1 MATLQSLGSVAGL
14 INLDYG
20 KFKYAVDQMR
30 TSADGINGNVEER
43 ARGAERS
50 EALDE
55 FAEQFVQLQRIISLY
70 KSLIKKDI
78 DAIETTGEQLKEID
92 LKLESHGL
100 RRMRFHD
107 LRHPYVKHT
116 TKIFSLRLMDFQAQA
131 YPDARRKTRG
141 ACQLHRGGQSQSP
154 VRPLCNRKRFS

>member
-43 ARGAERS
+43 ARGAERGGAGVPGAWGLQ
-50 EALDE
+50 ALDE

-92 LKLESHGL
+92 LKLEGVWKGL
-100 RRMRFHD
+100 QM
-107 LRHPYVKHT
+107 LK
-116 TKIFSLRLMDFQAQA
+116 
-131 YPDARRKTRG
+131 
-141 ACQLHRGGQSQSP
+141 
-154 VRPLCNRKRFS
+154 

>member
-1 MATLQSLGSVAGL
+1 MATLQSLRSVAGM

-43 ARGAERS
+43 ARGDERS

-70 KSLIKKDI
+70 KHL
-78 DAIETTGEQLKEID
+78 
-92 LKLESHGL
+92 
-100 RRMRFHD
+100 
-107 LRHPYVKHT
+107 
-116 TKIFSLRLMDFQAQA
+116 
-131 YPDARRKTRG
+131 
-141 ACQLHRGGQSQSP
+141 
-154 VRPLCNRKRFS
+154 

>member
-30 TSADGINGNVEER
+30 TSADGINGN

-92 LKLESHGL
+92 LKLEGVWKGL
-100 RRMRFHD
+100 QM
-107 LRHPYVKHT
+107 LK
-116 TKIFSLRLMDFQAQA
+116 
-131 YPDARRKTRG
+131 
-141 ACQLHRGGQSQSP
+141 
-154 VRPLCNRKRFS
+154 

>member
-55 FAEQFVQLQRIISLY
+55 FAYFSSFFRFAFAEFFCDWILSLAVFNL
-70 KSLIKKDI
+70 SIFFSF
-78 DAIETTGEQLKEID
+78 AA
-92 LKLESHGL
+92 
-100 RRMRFHD
+100 RFD
-107 LRHPYVKHT
+107 SFSAFSRSRAL
-116 TKIFSLRLMDFQAQA
+116 FSLRASHTLALFLLSSAEFSA
-131 YPDARRKTRG
+131 ILST
-141 ACQLHRGGQSQSP
+141 
-154 VRPLCNRKRFS
+154 PLSYKFFYVCAFIW

>member
-1 MATLQSLGSVAGL
+1 MSSSVVTDVRRIVFGPSIRSAATFPEIQPPGTHA
-14 INLDYG
+14 
-20 KFKYAVDQMR
+20 KTAKHKPR

-92 LKLESHGL
+92 LKLEGVWKGL
-100 RRMRFHD
+100 QM
-107 LRHPYVKHT
+107 LK
-116 TKIFSLRLMDFQAQA
+116 
-131 YPDARRKTRG
+131 
-141 ACQLHRGGQSQSP
+141 
-154 VRPLCNRKRFS
+154 

>member
-1 MATLQSLGSVAGL
+1 MRSVHFAIKYYTRRYHYGNVAIVGIGSGL

-55 FAEQFVQLQRIISLY
+55 FAEQFVSC
-70 KSLIKKDI
+70 
-78 DAIETTGEQLKEID
+78 KE
-92 LKLESHGL
+92 S
-100 RRMRFHD
+100 
-107 LRHPYVKHT
+107 
-116 TKIFSLRLMDFQAQA
+116 
-131 YPDARRKTRG
+131 
-141 ACQLHRGGQSQSP
+141 
-154 VRPLCNRKRFS
+154 

>member
-1 MATLQSLGSVAGL
+1 MRSVHFAIKYYTRRYHYGNVA
-14 INLDYG
+14 IVGIG

-92 LKLESHGL
+92 LKLEGVWKGL
-100 RRMRFHD
+100 QM
-107 LRHPYVKHT
+107 LK
-116 TKIFSLRLMDFQAQA
+116 
-131 YPDARRKTRG
+131 
-141 ACQLHRGGQSQSP
+141 
-154 VRPLCNRKRFS
+154 

>member
-43 ARGAERS
+43 ARERS
-50 EALDE
+50 VALDD
-55 FAEQFVQLQRIISLY
+55 FAEMLVQLLRIISLY

-92 LKLESHGL
+92 LKLEGVWKGL
-100 RRMRFHD
+100 QM
-107 LRHPYVKHT
+107 LK
-116 TKIFSLRLMDFQAQA
+116 
-131 YPDARRKTRG
+131 
-141 ACQLHRGGQSQSP
+141 
-154 VRPLCNRKRFS
+154 

>member
-20 KFKYAVDQMR
+20 KVKYAVDQMR

-92 LKLESHGL
+92 LKLEGVWKGL
-100 RRMRFHD
+100 QM
-107 LRHPYVKHT
+107 LK
-116 TKIFSLRLMDFQAQA
+116 
-131 YPDARRKTRG
+131 
-141 ACQLHRGGQSQSP
+141 
-154 VRPLCNRKRFS
+154 

>member
-1 MATLQSLGSVAGL
+1 M
-14 INLDYG
+14 G

-70 KSLIKKDI
+70 KSLIKKGI
-78 DAIETTGEQLKEID
+78 LMRLKLRGEQLKEID
-92 LKLESHGL
+92 LKLRVYGKV
-100 RRMRFHD
+100 F
-107 LRHPYVKHT
+107 K
-116 TKIFSLRLMDFQAQA
+116 
-131 YPDARRKTRG
+131 
-141 ACQLHRGGQSQSP
+141 C
-154 VRPLCNRKRFS
+154 

>member
-55 FAEQFVQLQRIISLY
+55 LQSSSFSCKRII
-70 KSLIKKDI
+70 KSL
-78 DAIETTGEQLKEID
+78 
-92 LKLESHGL
+92 
-100 RRMRFHD
+100 
-107 LRHPYVKHT
+107 
-116 TKIFSLRLMDFQAQA
+116 
-131 YPDARRKTRG
+131 
-141 ACQLHRGGQSQSP
+141 
-154 VRPLCNRKRFS
+154 

>member
-1 MATLQSLGSVAGL
+1 MRSVHFAIKYYTRRYHYGNVAIVGIGL

-92 LKLESHGL
+92 LKLEGVWKGL
-100 RRMRFHD
+100 QM
-107 LRHPYVKHT
+107 LK
-116 TKIFSLRLMDFQAQA
+116 
-131 YPDARRKTRG
+131 
-141 ACQLHRGGQSQSP
+141 
-154 VRPLCNRKRFS
+154 

>member
-43 ARGAERS
+43 AERS

-92 LKLESHGL
+92 LKLEGVWKGL
-100 RRMRFHD
+100 QM
-107 LRHPYVKHT
+107 LK
-116 TKIFSLRLMDFQAQA
+116 
-131 YPDARRKTRG
+131 
-141 ACQLHRGGQSQSP
+141 
-154 VRPLCNRKRFS
+154 

>member
-30 TSADGINGNVEER
+30 TSADGINGNVE

-92 LKLESHGL
+92 LKLEGVWKGL
-100 RRMRFHD
+100 QM
-107 LRHPYVKHT
+107 LK
-116 TKIFSLRLMDFQAQA
+116 
-131 YPDARRKTRG
+131 
-141 ACQLHRGGQSQSP
+141 
-154 VRPLCNRKRFS
+154 

>member
-1 MATLQSLGSVAGL
+1 MATLQSLGLVAGL

-70 KSLIKKDI
+70 KSLIKKI
-78 DAIETTGEQLKEID
+78 LMR
-92 LKLESHGL
+92 LKLRE
-100 RRMRFHD
+100 
-107 LRHPYVKHT
+107 
-116 TKIFSLRLMDFQAQA
+116 
-131 YPDARRKTRG
+131 
-141 ACQLHRGGQSQSP
+141 
-154 VRPLCNRKRFS
+154 NN

>member
-43 ARGAERS
+43 ARGAERT
-50 EALDE
+50 ALQTHQE
-55 FAEQFVQLQRIISLY
+55 LLIAQLQRIISLY

-92 LKLESHGL
+92 LKLEGVWKGL
-100 RRMRFHD
+100 QM
-107 LRHPYVKHT
+107 LK
-116 TKIFSLRLMDFQAQA
+116 
-131 YPDARRKTRG
+131 
-141 ACQLHRGGQSQSP
+141 
-154 VRPLCNRKRFS
+154 

>member
-43 ARGAERS
+43 ARGAE
-50 EALDE
+50 
-55 FAEQFVQLQRIISLY
+55 LQRIISLY

-92 LKLESHGL
+92 LKLEGVWKGL
-100 RRMRFHD
+100 QM
-107 LRHPYVKHT
+107 LK
-116 TKIFSLRLMDFQAQA
+116 
-131 YPDARRKTRG
+131 
-141 ACQLHRGGQSQSP
+141 
-154 VRPLCNRKRFS
+154 

>member
-14 INLDYG
+14 IKLDYG

-70 KSLIKKDI
+70 KSLIKKI
-78 DAIETTGEQLKEID
+78 LMR
-92 LKLESHGL
+92 LKLRE
-100 RRMRFHD
+100 
-107 LRHPYVKHT
+107 
-116 TKIFSLRLMDFQAQA
+116 
-131 YPDARRKTRG
+131 
-141 ACQLHRGGQSQSP
+141 
-154 VRPLCNRKRFS
+154 NN

>member
-1 MATLQSLGSVAGL
+1 
-14 INLDYG
+14 
-20 KFKYAVDQMR
+20 MR

-92 LKLESHGL
+92 LKLEGVWKGL
-100 RRMRFHD
+100 QMLKYKRSVR
-107 LRHPYVKHT
+107 T
-116 TKIFSLRLMDFQAQA
+116 IFGIKAKCFGL
-131 YPDARRKTRG
+131 YI
-141 ACQLHRGGQSQSP
+141 
-154 VRPLCNRKRFS
+154 

>member
-1 MATLQSLGSVAGL
+1 MRSVHFAIKYYTRRYHYGNVAIVGIGSRSDQSPT
-14 INLDYG
+14 NG

-92 LKLESHGL
+92 LKLEGVWKGL
-100 RRMRFHD
+100 QM
-107 LRHPYVKHT
+107 LK
-116 TKIFSLRLMDFQAQA
+116 
-131 YPDARRKTRG
+131 
-141 ACQLHRGGQSQSP
+141 
-154 VRPLCNRKRFS
+154 